1 MSIERRWTDEQN
13 PNTPLFG
20 LWGCGV
26 LGFWVGLTHILV
38 GMWVCGVLPTS
49 LVRTPEPQ
57 NVTTPT
63 ASIWGSGGV
72 LLITDYGVRWYG
84 TLLPSREPRESRS
97 RIAAAI

>member
-1 MSIERRWTDEQN
+1 MSIERGRTDEQN
-13 PNTPLFG
+13 PNTPLLG

-63 ASIWGSGGV
+63 AGIWGSGG
-72 LLITDYGVRWYG
+72 GGG
-84 TLLPSREPRESRS
+84 TH
-97 RIAAAI
+97 AAAQAWTRLSNQRLDAA